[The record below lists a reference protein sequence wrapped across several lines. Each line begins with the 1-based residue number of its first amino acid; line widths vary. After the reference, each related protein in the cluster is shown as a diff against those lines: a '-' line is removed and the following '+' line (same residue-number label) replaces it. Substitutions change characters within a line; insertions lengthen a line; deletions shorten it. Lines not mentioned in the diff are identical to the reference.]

1 MSPRSGVR
9 FEPSSDARTR
19 RRTALV
25 ALLVATLIALVWVIW
40 PRQELL
46 PPPEAAVPVA
56 PQQVVKGSSLKPA
69 VCGRPAT
76 KPFVPTRIS
85 IDDVVTN
92 GEVLALP
99 RDANNVPQAPPLSA
113 AGKRQ
118 FAWDKPTLKPGSPRG
133 NVLINAHTYP
143 DGSALG
149 NLLLDN
155 LQVGERI
162 IVRGANGEELCY
174 RVTKRDVIVA
184 ANGSWEYYET
194 EGPPQIALLVC
205 SPPRLGPGN
214 WKNRTI
220 WYASPID
227 TDGSA

>member
-9 FEPSSDARTR
+9 FESALDVPTR

-25 ALLVATLIALVWVIW
+25 ALLVATLIALVWVLW
-40 PRQELL
+40 PQQELA
-46 PPPEAAVPVA
+46 PPEAAIVPPA
-56 PQQVVKGSSLKPA
+56 PQKVVPGSTLKPG

-85 IDDVVTN
+85 VDKVATN
-92 GEVLALP
+92 AQVLAMP
-99 RDANNVPQAPPLSA
+99 RDANDVPQAPPISA

-118 FAWDKPTLKPGSPRG
+118 FAWDAPTLKPGSPRG

-149 NLLLDN
+149 NLLMQH

-174 RVTKRDVIVA
+174 RVTKRVVIEA
-184 ANGSWEYYET
+184 ADGSWEYYEQ
-194 EGPPQIALLVC
+194 EGPPQIALIVC
-205 SPPRLGPGN
+205 TAPRLGPGN

-220 WYASPID
+220 WYASPINA
-227 TDGSA
+227 DGRA